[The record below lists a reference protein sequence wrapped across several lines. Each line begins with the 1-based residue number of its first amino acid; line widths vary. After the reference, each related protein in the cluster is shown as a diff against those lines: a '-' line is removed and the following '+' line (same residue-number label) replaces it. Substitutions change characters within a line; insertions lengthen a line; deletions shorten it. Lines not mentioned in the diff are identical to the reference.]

1 MPTLFFYSLYVC
13 CTGMV
18 WYGMVWYGMV
28 WYGMVWYGMVWY
40 GMVRKWKTGLRHS
53 FFGHFYAI
61 SSFLSTLYMLET
73 RAYHCKNQCQ
83 IYISIPGCDIN
94 CKNWIGNTP
103 LCIAASHGN
112 KRLIKYL
119 LRKGIL
125 DRKLV

>member
-1 MPTLFFYSLYVC
+1 
-13 CTGMV
+13 MV

-28 WYGMVWYGMVWY
+28 WYGMVWYGTEMENRFTPFPFRPLLRNFFNSLHY
-40 GMVRKWKTGLRHS
+40 IIGRVRITVK
-53 FFGHFYAI
+53 
-61 SSFLSTLYMLET
+61 ST
-73 RAYHCKNQCQ
+73 
-83 IYISIPGCDIN
+83 YISIPGCDIN

-112 KRLIKYL
+112 TRLIKYL

>member
-1 MPTLFFYSLYVC
+1 MPTLFFYNLYVR

-28 WYGMVWYGMVWY
+28 WYGDGKQV
-40 GMVRKWKTGLRHS
+40 
-53 FFGHFYAI
+53 YAI
-61 SSFLSTLYMLET
+61 PFSATFTQFLQFSTLYNWKS
-73 RAYHCKNQCQ
+73 AYHCKKQCQ
-83 IYISIPGCDIN
+83 TYISIPGCDIN

-112 KRLIKYL
+112 TRLIKYL